1 MGKPMLK
8 NTTKNTTTITTKM
21 PITMT
26 ITMRNT
32 MNITRTTTT
41 SVSTTDFQTKS
52 NTWVKITI
60 LIQTTTTTPSSGKT
74 KLMSMINSHQK
85 KARKNWQHFTTK
97 WTEWSQRTDSSQK
110 MNLPNGSI
118 TLRRGLSTK
127 IRSRCTNTTM
137 SIRTVLLHGTNM
149 LK

>member
-1 MGKPMLK
+1 MPITPRTSMPTGKPMLK
-8 NTTKNTTTITTKM
+8 NTTKNTTTITTTM
-21 PITMT
+21 P
-26 ITMRNT
+26 
-32 MNITRTTTT
+32 ITRTTTT

-60 LIQTTTTTPSSGKT
+60 LIQTTITMPSSGKT
-74 KLMSMINSHQK
+74 KLMNTINSHLK

-118 TLRRGLSTK
+118 TPRRGLCTR
-127 IRSRCTNTTM
+127 IQSRCTNTTM